1 MQHTNDCDGEI
12 AKLQSLL
19 AAPQKKYIKK
29 LKKGQKTK
37 EKRKKRRRIYSK
49 SRMQTPKEMHQY
61 HNLNFTSNIAI
72 MAKELSFS
80 LFLQL
85 QFPQNNTHDQH
96 NLP

>member
-1 MQHTNDCDGEI
+1 M
-12 AKLQSLL
+12 
-19 AAPQKKYIKK
+19 
-29 LKKGQKTK
+29 
-37 EKRKKRRRIYSK
+37 YSK

-72 MAKELSFS
+72 MAKERSFS
-80 LFLQL
+80 WFLQL